1 MPPEEAGRQ
10 AQLNAGLPPYL
21 ADGLAELFAER
32 RAGKESQVSTLTATL
47 LGRPATSFAEF
58 AARNA
63 AAFLGGPPGEVRPSL
78 A

>member
-1 MPPEEAGRQ
+1 MPPIIRPGPPARQ
-10 AQLNAGLPPYL
+10 AVYPGKLIAWK
-21 ADGLAELFAER
+21 AVAAEA
-32 RAGKESQVSTLTATL
+32 AIL